1 MSEFTDGIRSK
12 AGQLIA
18 LANSIIV
25 DANAIDGQTPEPPPP
40 PPPPTVIEGI
50 DCLSGSP
57 TAPAM
62 LSGEQDMTL
71 YNSKCSAFDS
81 AFPSQPDGTIL
92 YIGDSITQYMTVP
105 DNSFNAGIS
114 GDTFRGVLNRINRGG
129 SANLI
134 HRCGAVV
141 LLIGINDLVWETG
154 QYGEIQAVA
163 DVNYMH
169 DLLFPKIIG
178 KWVIVKPLPINTT
191 IYPNPNGR
199 NTAIDAVGNYIQ
211 TKYSGK
217 SGVAIVDAKS
227 ALAPTGQLD
236 PAYTPAGDGVHLNAA
251 GYAVL
256 QPLINTALQSLG
268 VSV

>member
-18 LANSIIV
+18 LANDIIA
-25 DANAIDGQTPEPPPP
+25 DANSIDSQEPPPSTP
-40 PPPPTVIEGI
+40 VGV

-62 LSGEQDMTL
+62 FAGEQDINL
-71 YNSKCSAFDS
+71 YNSKCAAFDS

-105 DNSFNAGIS
+105 ENSFNAGIS